1 MGSDRYNS
9 NLVLIGTI
17 TPEDTISARLLI
29 LPIRLKDLLC
39 LIVWMSKGR
48 EIVGIQTRVMRI
60 LKEKLDR
67 LVNLYEEPFLLRGLS
82 LVLVV
87 ALISGC

>member
-1 MGSDRYNS
+1 
-9 NLVLIGTI
+9 
-17 TPEDTISARLLI
+17 
-29 LPIRLKDLLC
+29 
-39 LIVWMSKGR
+39 MSKGR
-48 EIVGIQTRVMRI
+48 EIVGIQTRVTRI